1 MFKKLLIVA
10 AVLVIGAAAPASAQ
24 YPEIVVNP
32 GSITPGGS
40 VTVSGK
46 YCNPNE
52 NVTVTLRPVATADRA
67 IPAEGIVV
75 ATTVANE
82 EGEFNTS
89 FTIPAD
95 ATPGSYEVVVNCGGT
110 ERIVPIEVLSQNVTP
125 PSTPPTTPGGGNN
138 GNNGSNGNG
147 SGELPRTGSDLNG
160 FGIVGAGLL
169 TAGGLFLLGARKRRS
184 AAV

>member
-1 MFKKLLIVA
+1 MFKKMLMLA
-10 AVLVIGAAAPASAQ
+10 AVLVIGATAPASAQ

-40 VTVSGK
+40 VSVSGK

-52 NVTVTLRPVATADRA
+52 NVTVTLRPVAAADRA
-67 IPAEGIVV
+67 LPAEGIVV

-89 FTIPAD
+89 FNVPAD

-125 PSTPPTTPGGGNN
+125 PSTPPTTPGGG
-138 GNNGSNGNG
+138 GNGSSGGSG

-160 FGIVGAGLL
+160 FGLVGAGLL